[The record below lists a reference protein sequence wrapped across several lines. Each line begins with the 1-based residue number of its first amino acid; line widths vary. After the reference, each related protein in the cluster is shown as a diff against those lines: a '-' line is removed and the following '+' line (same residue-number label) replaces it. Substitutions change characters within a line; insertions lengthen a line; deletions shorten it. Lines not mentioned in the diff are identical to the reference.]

1 MPTKYK
7 SPFTTSF
14 KSAVKRGTPWF
25 TVVENIAQRHKKTTT
40 YVWNSLWKAGVV
52 QRTKFNGQWIYWPNE
67 FKKTNAKN
75 SKQNQYYMW
84 QWFVNWSFSQGWVKP
99 EDFKKWS
106 GSQKHFM
113 TYFRKF
119 WNKQYTPTTKTKKP
133 RKRTTKNKKR
143 TTTRAF
149 KFPKT
154 RTTRRYR
161 KAA

>member
-7 SPFTTSF
+7 SPYTTSF

-25 TVVENIAQRHKKTTT
+25 TVVENIAKRHKKTTN

-52 QRTKFNGQWIYWPNE
+52 QRVKFNGQWIYWP
-67 FKKTNAKN
+67 FDAQKTNAKYA
-75 SKQNQYYMW
+75 KETQYYMW
-84 QWFVNWSFSQGWVKP
+84 QWFVNWSFSQGYVKP
-99 EDFKKWS
+99 EQFKKYA
-106 GSQKHFM
+106 GSQKQFM

-119 WNKQYTPTTKTKKP
+119 WNKQYTTTTKTKK
-133 RKRTTKNKKR
+133 RTTRNKKR
-143 TTTRAF
+143 TTTRAY

-154 RTTRRYR
+154 TKTRRYR